1 MRKKIAAVV
10 SMTMCTVF
18 TLGACG
24 PKEET
29 DVFTGD
35 TTEEPAYQANLNAI
49 ELSAYNSVEGF
60 ELEPGT
66 YISVIGK
73 AENSAYWNQV
83 KEGVQQA
90 ADDLNEALGYSGSD
104 AVKVVFNAPEDGE
117 DIDEQVNILD
127 EEMARYP
134 DVIAIASI
142 DADACSV
149 QFDLATENGIP
160 IVAFDSGNVY
170 QGIQCTC
177 MTDNV
182 EAAAT
187 GIRKLCEKIG
197 DSGEIALLVKDSV
210 SANMK
215 ERVQGIT
222 EEVASSHPGVT
233 IVETIYLDQLDGIK
247 KQMAAETL
255 GVSLEELEAAVDEQL
270 QNSQEEGS
278 SGEENGTPDL
288 LSQVNETAA
297 SVSDTEAVQW
307 SLEKHPDL
315 KGCFGTDAD
324 TVQLAVK
331 VRGEMENMESMAVA
345 GFDAGKEQVE
355 LLENGEISGLVVQNP
370 FGMGYAAVI
379 ASARTVLESGNE
391 AFVDTGFVWA
401 DEENLEDPL
410 VKVMLYE

>member
-10 SMTMCTVF
+10 SMTMCTAFV
-18 TLGACG
+18 LGACS

-29 DVFTGD
+29 DVFTGE
-35 TTEEPAYQANLNAI
+35 TTEEPEYQANLNAI
-49 ELSAYNSVEGF
+49 EPSAYNSVEGL

-73 AENSAYWNQV
+73 TENSAYWNQV

-90 ADDLNEALGYSGSD
+90 ANDLNEALGYSGND
-104 AVKVVFNAPEDGE
+104 AVKVMFNAPEDGE

-142 DADACSV
+142 DEDACSV

-187 GIRKLCEKIG
+187 GVRKLCEKIG
-197 DSGEIALLVKDSV
+197 DSGEIAVLVKDSV

-222 EEVASSHPGVT
+222 EEITSAHPGVT
-233 IVETIYLDQLDGIK
+233 IVETIYLDQLEWTK

-255 GVSLEELEAAVDEQL
+255 GVSLEELETAVDEQL
-270 QNSQEEGS
+270 QNVQEDGGTE
-278 SGEENGTPDL
+278 EENSTAAL
-288 LSQVNETAA
+288 LSQVNEEAA
-297 SVSDTEAVQW
+297 SISDTEAVQW
-307 SLEKHPDL
+307 SLEKHPGL

-331 VRGEMENMESMAVA
+331 VRGEMENMENMAVA

-401 DEENLEDPL
+401 EQENLEDPL
-410 VKVMLYE
+410 VKAMLYE